1 MPAVI
6 APRPHPHTVKPR
18 ASAPPKKRRVVKR
31 RGGARGELDSD
42 DEIEREPATD
52 DSDSDNG
59 IDSLDSATDDSD
71 TEPVSEDAI
80 PSDRTHLPTPRNS
93 KSPESVVKGTSS
105 SFFAPTSSWSDMVMD
120 EGANG
125 VSDLPVVDFADF
137 RSSPLPRNKP
147 IRKPKKSGKI
157 TLPSDPCAS
166 PTDPLIKEEG
176 LPAADLTP
184 SLVADTEK
192 VSHNQ
197 RQALPGH
204 SARQL
209 YQQKLESDP
218 SFVPTIG
225 NFWGHDD
232 RLIDTEFRNLSGWW
246 RGRGTRGRG
255 RGDYGMRGR
264 GGYIGRGR
272 DGDSATVKEEDI
284 PPVERPWTHDGFEEM
299 KKRDEQRR
307 ADHTAAQQAQSPPKR
322 GGYAARGKGGF
333 IRGGYIRGGFSS
345 PGRLHDNSPLGTA
358 HRVRFVMKP
367 ELMWTKQHEA
377 FLYFDTSL
385 KSRLGQGAGF
395 RVKLPGQQLQVIR
408 ALPTPLVPAE
418 ESDPKTTIKTDL
430 GSTLVVRLP
439 KLSGTE
445 VVDVVASQKSENTV
459 EVTPNVGLESTPI
472 AVEKLGATQPL
483 TELPVPTTQPFQ
495 VVTEP
500 AVQVDE
506 ISTKPALSDSEWQTK
521 IEQAVLHNPP
531 SDADAEIQ
539 PVTSS
544 VVERPILPPLQTSFT
559 PPPPPPP
566 QPISQPSPAYVSPYG
581 YAVPLPPGIA
591 MNSHGMTYELATGR
605 PVFLQPPPMY
615 NPRPMMHS
623 HYHPSMQL
631 HPGHLHH
638 HSLSN
643 PSPDFLAP
651 SASHTPPMNGF
662 IDPATGTPIFAFPRQ
677 TSRVEIRAPGESSSA
692 SQVPATKVSA
702 PRTPSNLRT
711 TSSTFQPASSQL
723 NSEPSERP
731 AYYPQSTATSDS
743 TLPSYEIQG
752 SAGVEDP
759 TTANATTMGMMHYPQ
774 HYHHQQYYYPETYGY
789 PQYMDMPH
797 AGQTY
802 DVYGMDQVP
811 DSTVYY

>member
-6 APRPHPHTVKPR
+6 APRPHPHTPKPR
-18 ASAPPKKRRVVKR
+18 ASAAPKKRRVAKR

-93 KSPESVVKGTSS
+93 KSPESVLKGTSA

-125 VSDLPVVDFADF
+125 ASELPEVDFADF
-137 RSSPLPRNKP
+137 RSSPLPRNKL

-157 TLPSDPCAS
+157 TLPSDSCAS

-176 LPAADLTP
+176 LPTADLTP

-192 VSHNQ
+192 VSHNN
-197 RQALPGH
+197 RQALSGH

-232 RLIDTEFRNLSGWW
+232 RLLDTEFRNLSGWW
-246 RGRGTRGRG
+246 RGRGMRRGRG

-272 DGDSATVKEEDI
+272 DGNSATVKEEDI
-284 PPVERPWTHDGFEEM
+284 PPVERTWTHDGFEEM
-299 KKRDEQRR
+299 KKRDEHRR
-307 ADHTAAQQAQSPPKR
+307 ADHTAARQAQSPPKR

-333 IRGGYIRGGFSS
+333 IPSRGLGGYIRGGFS
-345 PGRLHDNSPLGTA
+345 PGRLHSNSSLNIA
-358 HRVRFVMKP
+358 HRVRFIMKP

-377 FLYFDTSL
+377 FLYFDTTL
-385 KSRLGQGAGF
+385 KSRSGHGAGF

-408 ALPTPLVPAE
+408 ALPTPLVPDK
-418 ESDPKTTIKTDL
+418 ESDPKTTIKTDS
-430 GSTLVVRLP
+430 GSTFVVRLP

-445 VVDVVASQKSENTV
+445 VVDVVASEKSGNTV

-483 TELPVPTTQPFQ
+483 TELPVPTTQPFHE
-495 VVTEP
+495 VTEP
-500 AVQVDE
+500 AVQADE
-506 ISTKPALSDSEWQTK
+506 VPALSDLEWQTEM
-521 IEQAVLHNPP
+521 EQAVLHNPL
-531 SDADAEIQ
+531 SDADAAIQ
-539 PVTSS
+539 PATSS

-566 QPISQPSPAYVSPYG
+566 QPISQPSPAYGSPYG
-581 YAVPLPPGIA
+581 FALPPGIA
-591 MNSHGMTYELATGR
+591 MNSHGMPYELATGR

-623 HYHPSMQL
+623 HYSSMQL
-631 HPGHLHH
+631 HHGHLHH

-711 TSSTFQPASSQL
+711 TSSIFQPAALQL
-723 NSEPSERP
+723 NSESSDRS
-731 AYYPQSTATSDS
+731 AYYLQSTATSSS

-759 TTANATTMGMMHYPQ
+759 TTANGTMMMHYPQ
-774 HYHHQQYYYPETYGY
+774 QYHHQQYYYPETYGY
-789 PQYMDMPH
+789 PQYMDVP
-797 AGQTY
+797 GQTY

>member
-6 APRPHPHTVKPR
+6 APRPHPHTLKPR
-18 ASAPPKKRRVVKR
+18 ASAPPKKRRVAKR
-31 RGGARGELDSD
+31 RGAARGELDSD

-93 KSPESVVKGTSS
+93 KSPESVLKGTSA
-105 SFFAPTSSWSDMVMD
+105 SFFAPTSSWSDMVTD

-125 VSDLPVVDFADF
+125 ASELPEVDFADF
-137 RSSPLPRNKP
+137 RSSPLPRNKL

-157 TLPSDPCAS
+157 TLPSCAS
-166 PTDPLIKEEG
+166 PTDPLIKDEE
-176 LPAADLTP
+176 LPAADFTP

-192 VSHNQ
+192 ASHNH
-197 RQALPGH
+197 RQALSGH

-209 YQQKLESDP
+209 YQQKLETDP

-246 RGRGTRGRG
+246 RGRGMRGRGRG
-255 RGDYGMRGR
+255 RGDHGMRGR
-264 GGYIGRGR
+264 GGYFGRGR

-299 KKRDEQRR
+299 KKKDEHRS
-307 ADHTAAQQAQSPPKR
+307 ADHTAARQAQSPPKR

-333 IRGGYIRGGFSS
+333 IPSRGRGGYIRGGFS
-345 PGRLHDNSPLGTA
+345 PGRLHNNSPSIA
-358 HRVRFVMKP
+358 HRVRFIMKP

-377 FLYFDTSL
+377 FLYFDTTS
-385 KSRLGQGAGF
+385 KFRPGQGAGF
-395 RVKLPGQQLQVIR
+395 RVKLPGQQPQVIR
-408 ALPTPLVPAE
+408 ALPTPLVPDE
-418 ESDPKTTIKTDL
+418 ESDPKTTIKTDS
-430 GSTLVVRLP
+430 GNTLFVVRLP

-445 VVDVVASQKSENTV
+445 VVDVVASEKSGNAV
-459 EVTPNVGLESTPI
+459 EVTPSVGLESTPI

-495 VVTEP
+495 VVAEP
-500 AVQVDE
+500 AVQADE
-506 ISTKPALSDSEWQTK
+506 TSALSDLEWHPK
-521 IEQAVLHNPP
+521 MEQAVLHNSL

-566 QPISQPSPAYVSPYG
+566 PQPISQPSPAYGSPYG
-581 YAVPLPPGIA
+581 FALPPGIV
-591 MNSHGMTYELATGR
+591 MNSHGMPYELATGR
-605 PVFLQPPPMY
+605 PVFLQPPSMY

-623 HYHPSMQL
+623 HYHSSMQL
-631 HPGHLHH
+631 HHGHLHH

-711 TSSTFQPASSQL
+711 TSSIFQPAALQL
-723 NSEPSERP
+723 NSESSESS

-752 SAGVEDP
+752 SVGVEDP
-759 TTANATTMGMMHYPQ
+759 TTATGTMMMHYPQ

-789 PQYMDMPH
+789 PQYMDMP
-797 AGQTY
+797 GQTY
-802 DVYGMDQVP
+802 DVYGMEVP